1 MSATIHDWI
10 KWAFNPSEAPHRLSS
25 LTHSR
30 QASRDLGVLVTEAEF
45 NKAMSEYTFSHKDGR
60 CELHYFV
67 EDTKSKKDYDF
78 HRFVLVESIIHPLMV
93 PDPRESFNALPES
106 DRTTILDWIESSLR
120 VSSPHR
126 TDLFN
131 SAFSAATGLEL
142 TEDQMRG
149 ALIVAGHKPDRHGQ
163 FHCALT
169 DEAFREY
176 RKSQK
181 ANQPI
186 PGLEARCE

>member
-1 MSATIHDWI
+1 MTLSVHDWI
-10 KWAFNPSEAPHRLSS
+10 KWAFDPSDEPHRLSS

-45 NKAMSEYTFSHKDGR
+45 NKAMSEYTFSHKDKR
-60 CELHYFV
+60 NELHYFV
-67 EDTKSKKDYDF
+67 EDTKAKSNYDF
-78 HRFVLVESIIHPLMV
+78 RRFVLVEPVTHPLMV
-93 PDPRESFNALPES
+93 PDPRETFNALSVS
-106 DRTTILDWIESSLR
+106 DRTLILDWVKSGLR

-126 TDLFN
+126 INLFN
-131 SAFSAATGLEL
+131 SACSAATGLEL

-181 ANQPI
+181 ASQPI
-186 PGLEARCE
+186 PGVSNL